1 MIREVCLQGWRN
13 HGCFITGTDTGVG
26 KTVVTAALALC
37 LKQRGLRVAVMKPI
51 ETGCSKETPFDSDA
65 ERLRTAIK
73 TDLFLDLVS
82 PYRFSMPLAPL
93 DAARAAGVT
102 IEMDH
107 IAAAFHT
114 LANDQDFVLVE
125 GVGGLMVPLSEKMD
139 VRDMMTSLRLP
150 TLVVGRTALGGV
162 NHALLTIEAL
172 RQRAIPVVGILL
184 NQLLPTPN
192 HEQTKSTVNL
202 IRERSGVPVFGP
214 IPYESACQLDWMT
227 GVGKITQ
234 DPAIHSLAEWL
245 VPSAR

>member
-1 MIREVCLQGWRN
+1 MMQQFCVQGWRN

-37 LKQRGLRVAVMKPI
+37 LKQRGLHVAVMKPI
-51 ETGCSKETPFDSDA
+51 ETGSSEEGPFGSDA
-65 ERLRTAIK
+65 ERLRTALD
-73 TDLFLDLVS
+73 TDLSLDLVS
-82 PYRFSMPLAPL
+82 PYRFSIPLAPL

-114 LANDQDFVLVE
+114 LANNQDFVLVE
-125 GVGGLMVPLSEKMD
+125 GIGGLMVPLSENMN
-139 VRDMMTSLRLP
+139 VRDMITSLRLP
-150 TLVVGRTALGGV
+150 VLVVGRTALGGI

-172 RQRAIPVVGILL
+172 QQSAIPVIGILL

-192 HEQTKSTVNL
+192 TKQTESTVNL
-202 IRERSGVPVFGP
+202 IRERSGVRVFGP
-214 IPYESACQLDWMT
+214 IPYESACQLDWMA
-227 GVGKITQ
+227 GVRKITQ

-245 VPSAR
+245 VQSAR